1 VGHHC
6 RPQRIRGDPLSTSA
20 SGAISD
26 HTVDFDPFSEDFFNG
41 AFDTYRR
48 LRDTAPVYYNP
59 KWDFWA
65 LTRYED
71 VAPATKD
78 HETFSSARGATLDMV
93 QAHDDAIPL
102 PKVIISMDP
111 PEHQK
116 MRRLVSNVFTPRA
129 IAALEDMVRDKVYE
143 RVHALD
149 PSSFDVVADFSALF
163 PNEVI
168 TTMLGVPKQD
178 RDQIRIWL
186 DLLLER
192 HPGQIATTA
201 EGFDAST
208 KTGIYYYGLV
218 RQRRAEPRD
227 DMISRLIE
235 TEVER
240 DGQVEKLTD
249 VDITGFATM
258 LGGAGAETVTKLVGN
273 AMVAFAD
280 FPDQWQKLQ
289 RDRSKIPAA
298 VEELLRYEAPS
309 QYQVRT
315 TTRDV
320 TLHDRTIPAGSAV
333 LLVTGSA
340 TRDERM
346 FPHPDRVDID
356 RERKMGFNLAFGYG
370 VHSCLGAA
378 LARMESRIAL
388 EALLDLLPD
397 YEVERAGLRRVAMSN
412 VCGWSN
418 VPVRRKG

>member
-1 VGHHC
+1 MNAPSSEVDG
-6 RPQRIRGDPLSTSA
+6 RP
-20 SGAISD
+20 
-26 HTVDFDPFSEDFFNG
+26 VEFDPFSRDFFDG
-41 AFDTYRR
+41 AYDTYRR
-48 LRDTAPVYYNP
+48 LRDEAPVYYSK

-65 LTRYED
+65 LTRYDD

-78 HETFSSARGATLDMV
+78 HETFSSAKGATLDMV
-93 QAHDDAIPL
+93 KAHDDAIPV

-129 IAALEDMVRDKVYE
+129 IAALEDMVRAKVYE
-143 RVHALD
+143 RIEALD
-149 PSSFDVVADFSALF
+149 PEQFDVVADFSALF

-168 TTMLGVPKQD
+168 TTMLGVPKED
-178 RDQIRIWL
+178 RDQIRRWL

-192 HPGQIATTA
+192 RPGEIAVPR
-201 EGFDAST
+201 EGYEASMN
-208 KTGIYYYGLV
+208 TGFYYYDLV
-218 RQRRAEPRD
+218 QQRRATPQD

-235 TEVER
+235 TEIER
-240 DGQVEKLTD
+240 EGVVEKLTD

-280 FPDQWQKLQ
+280 FPDQWRKL
-289 RDRSKIPAA
+289 RTDRSRIPAA

-315 TTRDV
+315 ATRDIDYYG
-320 TLHDRTIPAGSAV
+320 TTIPKDAAV

-340 TRDERM
+340 LRDERM
-346 FPHPDRVDID
+346 FADPDRVNID

-370 VHSCLGAA
+370 IHSCLGAA
-378 LARMESRIAL
+378 LARMESRIAF

-397 YEVERAGLRRVAMSN
+397 YEVDRDGLRRVAMSN
-412 VCGWSN
+412 VCGYSN
-418 VPVRRKG
+418 VPVRRTR

>member
-1 VGHHC
+1 M
-6 RPQRIRGDPLSTSA
+6 SS
-20 SGAISD
+20 AISIE
-26 HTVDFDPFSEDFFNG
+26 FDPFSTEFFNG
-41 AFDTYRR
+41 AYDTYRR
-48 LRDTAPVYYNP
+48 LRDEAPIYYNA

-65 LTRYED
+65 LTRYDD

-78 HETFSSARGATLDMV
+78 HETFSSAKGATLDMV
-93 QAHDDAIPL
+93 KAHDDAIPV

-116 MRRLVSNVFTPRA
+116 MRRLVSNVFTPRS

-143 RVHALD
+143 RIEALD
-149 PSSFDVVADFSALF
+149 PASFDVVADFSALF

-178 RDQIRIWL
+178 RDQIRLWL
-186 DLLLER
+186 DFLLER
-192 HPGQIATTA
+192 QPGEIATTKR
-201 EGFDAST
+201 GYQASVS
-208 KTGIYYYGLV
+208 TGLYYYDLV
-218 RQRRAEPRD
+218 QQRRARPED

-235 TEVER
+235 TEIER
-240 DGQVEKLTD
+240 DGVVEKLTD

-273 AMVAFAD
+273 AIVAFAD
-280 FPDQWQKLQ
+280 FPDQWRKL
-289 RDRSKIPAA
+289 RDDRSKIPAA

-315 TTRDV
+315 ATRDV
-320 TLHDRTIPAGSAV
+320 TYYGTTIPAGGAV

-340 TRDERM
+340 TRDERI
-346 FPHPDRVDID
+346 FENPDRLDID
-356 RERKMGFNLAFGYG
+356 RDRKMGFNLAFGYG
-370 VHSCLGAA
+370 IHSCLGAA

-388 EALLDLLPD
+388 DALLDLLPE
-397 YEVERAGLRRVAMSN
+397 YEVDRDGLQRVAMAN

-418 VPVRRKG
+418 VPVRRVG

>member
-1 VGHHC
+1 M
-6 RPQRIRGDPLSTSA
+6 RGDPLSS
-20 SGAISD
+20 AISIE
-26 HTVDFDPFSEDFFNG
+26 FDPFSTEFFNG
-41 AFDTYRR
+41 AYDTYRR
-48 LRDTAPVYYNP
+48 LRDQAPIYYNA

-65 LTRYED
+65 LTRYDD

-78 HETFSSARGATLDMV
+78 HETFSSAKGATLDMV
-93 QAHDDAIPL
+93 KAHDDAIPV

-116 MRRLVSNVFTPRA
+116 MRRLVSNVFTPRS

-143 RVHALD
+143 RIEALD
-149 PSSFDVVADFSALF
+149 LASFDVVADFSALF

-178 RDQIRIWL
+178 RDQIRLWL

-192 HPGQIATTA
+192 HPGEIATTKR
-201 EGFDAST
+201 GYQASVS
-208 KTGIYYYGLV
+208 TGLYYYDLV
-218 RQRRAEPRD
+218 QQRRAHPED

-235 TEVER
+235 TEIER
-240 DGQVEKLTD
+240 DGVVEKLTD

-280 FPDQWQKLQ
+280 FPDQWRKL
-289 RDRSKIPAA
+289 RDDRSKIPAA

-315 TTRDV
+315 ATRDV
-320 TLHDRTIPAGSAV
+320 MYYGTTIPAGSAV

-346 FPHPDRVDID
+346 FDDPDRLDID
-356 RERKMGFNLAFGYG
+356 RDRKMGFNLAFGYG
-370 VHSCLGAA
+370 IHSCLGAA

-388 EALLDLLPD
+388 DALLDLLPE
-397 YEVERAGLRRVAMSN
+397 YEVDRDGLQRVAMAN

-418 VPVRRKG
+418 VPVRRVG

>member
-1 VGHHC
+1 MN
-6 RPQRIRGDPLSTSA
+6 SA
-20 SGAISD
+20 KSGISD
-26 HTVDFDPFSEDFFNG
+26 AAIDFDPFSMDFFNG
-41 AFDTYRR
+41 AYDTYRR
-48 LRDTAPVYYNP
+48 LRDEAPLYYNA

-71 VAPATKD
+71 VASATKD
-78 HETFSSARGATLDMV
+78 HETFSSAKGATLDMV
-93 QAHDDAIPL
+93 KAHDDAIPV

-143 RVHALD
+143 RIDALNLE
-149 PSSFDVVADFSALF
+149 SFDVVADFSALF

-178 RDQIRIWL
+178 RNQIRVWL

-192 HPGQIATTA
+192 HPGEIATTKR
-201 EGFDAST
+201 GYQASVN
-208 KTGIYYYGLV
+208 TGLYYYDLV
-218 RQRRAEPRD
+218 QQRRAHPED

-235 TEVER
+235 TEIER
-240 DGQVEKLTD
+240 DGVVEKLTD

-280 FPDQWQKLQ
+280 FPDQWRKL
-289 RDRSKIPAA
+289 RDDRSKIPAA

-315 TTRDV
+315 ATRDV
-320 TLHDRTIPAGSAV
+320 TYYGTTIPAGGAV

-340 TRDERM
+340 TRDERI
-346 FPHPDRVDID
+346 FDDPDRLDID

-370 VHSCLGAA
+370 IHSCLGAA

-388 EALLDLLPD
+388 GALLDLLPE
-397 YEVERAGLRRVAMSN
+397 YEVERDKLQRVAMAN

-418 VPVRRKG
+418 VPVRRVG

>member
-1 VGHHC
+1 VN
-6 RPQRIRGDPLSTSA
+6 SA
-20 SGAISD
+20 TPRLTDDSI
-26 HTVDFDPFSEDFFNG
+26 DFDPFSMDFFNG
-41 AFDTYRR
+41 AYDTYRR
-48 LRDTAPVYYNP
+48 LRDEAPVYYNE

-65 LTRYED
+65 LTRYDD

-78 HETFSSARGATLDMV
+78 HETFSSAKGATLDMV
-93 QAHDDAIPL
+93 KAHDDAIPV

-129 IAALEDMVRDKVYE
+129 IAALEDMVREKVYE
-143 RVHALD
+143 RVDALN
-149 PSSFDVVADFSALF
+149 PESFDVVADFSAVF
-163 PNEVI
+163 PKEVI

-178 RDQIRIWL
+178 RDQIRQWL

-192 HPGQIATTA
+192 HPGEIATTKRGY
-201 EGFDAST
+201 EASVN
-208 KTGIYYYGLV
+208 TGLYYYDLV
-218 RQRRAEPRD
+218 QQRRAKPED

-235 TEVER
+235 TEIER
-240 DGQVEKLTD
+240 DGVVEKLTD

-280 FPDQWQKLQ
+280 FPDQWRRLLE
-289 RDRSKIPAA
+289 DRSKVPAA

-320 TLHDRTIPAGSAV
+320 TYYGTTIPEDSAV

-346 FPHPDRVDID
+346 FDDPDRLDID

-370 VHSCLGAA
+370 IHSCLGAA

-388 EALLDLLPD
+388 EALLNFIPD
-397 YEVERAGLRRVAMSN
+397 YEVDRGGLRRVAMSN
-412 VCGWSN
+412 VCGWAN
-418 VPVRRKG
+418 VPLRKVF

>member
-1 VGHHC
+1 MNPAT
-6 RPQRIRGDPLSTSA
+6 PQLADDSIE
-20 SGAISD
+20 
-26 HTVDFDPFSEDFFNG
+26 FDPFSTDFFNG
-41 AFDTYRR
+41 AYDTYRR
-48 LRDTAPVYYNP
+48 LRDEAPVYYSE

-65 LTRYED
+65 LTRYDD

-78 HETFSSARGATLDMV
+78 HETFSSAKGATLDMV
-93 QAHDDAIPL
+93 KAHDDAIPV

-129 IAALEDMVRDKVYE
+129 IAALEDMVREKVYE
-143 RVHALD
+143 RLDALN
-149 PSSFDVVADFSALF
+149 PESFDVVADFSALF

-168 TTMLGVPKQD
+168 TTMLGVPRQD
-178 RDQIRIWL
+178 RDQIRRWL

-192 HPGQIATTA
+192 HPGEIATTKRGY
-201 EGFDAST
+201 EASVN
-208 KTGIYYYGLV
+208 TGLYYYDLV
-218 RQRRAEPRD
+218 QQRRSKPQE

-235 TEVER
+235 TEIER
-240 DGQVEKLTD
+240 DGVVEKLTD

-280 FPDQWQKLQ
+280 FPDQWQKLLE
-289 RDRSKIPAA
+289 DRSKVPAA

-315 TTRDV
+315 ATRDV
-320 TLHDRTIPAGSAV
+320 TYYGTTIPAGSAV

-346 FPHPDRVDID
+346 FDDPDRLDVD

-388 EALLDLLPD
+388 NALLDFIPE
-397 YEVERAGLRRVAMSN
+397 YEVDRDGLRRVAMSN

-418 VPVRRKG
+418 VPVTSRH

>member
-1 VGHHC
+1 M
-6 RPQRIRGDPLSTSA
+6 SS
-20 SGAISD
+20 AISIE
-26 HTVDFDPFSEDFFNG
+26 FDPFSTEFFNG
-41 AFDTYRR
+41 AYDTYRR
-48 LRDTAPVYYNP
+48 LRDEAPIYYNA

-78 HETFSSARGATLDMV
+78 HETFSSAKGATLDMV
-93 QAHDDAIPL
+93 KAHDDAIPV

-143 RVHALD
+143 RIEALN
-149 PSSFDVVADFSALF
+149 PESFDVVADFSALF

-178 RDQIRIWL
+178 RDQIRVWL

-192 HPGQIATTA
+192 HPGEIATTKR
-201 EGFDAST
+201 GYQASVN
-208 KTGIYYYGLV
+208 TGLYYYDLV
-218 RQRRAEPRD
+218 QQRRAQPED

-235 TEVER
+235 TEIER
-240 DGQVEKLTD
+240 DGVVEKLTD

-280 FPDQWQKLQ
+280 FPCQWRKL
-289 RDRSKIPAA
+289 RDDRSKIPAA

-315 TTRDV
+315 ATRDV
-320 TLHDRTIPAGSAV
+320 TYYGTTIPAGSAV

-346 FPHPDRVDID
+346 FVDPDRLDID

-370 VHSCLGAA
+370 IHSCLGAA

-388 EALLDLLPD
+388 NALLDLLPE
-397 YEVERAGLRRVAMSN
+397 YEVDRAGLQRVAMAN

-418 VPVRRKG
+418 VPVRRVG

>member
-1 VGHHC
+1 VN
-6 RPQRIRGDPLSTSA
+6 SA
-20 SGAISD
+20 APEVSD
-26 HTVDFDPFSEDFFNG
+26 GSVEFDPFSSDFFNG
-41 AFDTYRR
+41 AYDTYRR
-48 LRDTAPVYYNP
+48 LRDEAPVYYNA

-78 HETFSSARGATLDMV
+78 HETFSSAKGATLDMV
-93 QAHDDAIPL
+93 KAHDDAIPV

-129 IAALEDMVRDKVYE
+129 IAALEDMVHDKVYE
-143 RVHALD
+143 RIEVLN
-149 PSSFDVVADFSALF
+149 PESFDVVADFSALF

-178 RDQIRIWL
+178 RDQIRVWL

-192 HPGQIATTA
+192 HPGEIATTKR
-201 EGFDAST
+201 GYQASVN
-208 KTGIYYYGLV
+208 TGLYYYDLV
-218 RQRRAEPRD
+218 QQRRAHPKD

-235 TEVER
+235 TEIER
-240 DGQVEKLTD
+240 DGVVEKLTD

-280 FPDQWQKLQ
+280 FPDQWRKLRQ
-289 RDRSKIPAA
+289 DRSKIPAA
-298 VEELLRYEAPS
+298 VEELLRHEAPS

-315 TTRDV
+315 ATRDV
-320 TLHDRTIPAGSAV
+320 TYYGTTIPAGSAV

-346 FPHPDRVDID
+346 FDDPDRLDID

-370 VHSCLGAA
+370 IHSCLGAA

-388 EALLDLLPD
+388 NALLDLVPE
-397 YEVERAGLRRVAMSN
+397 YEVDREGLQRVAMAN

-418 VPVRRKG
+418 VPVRRVE

>member
-1 VGHHC
+1 V
-6 RPQRIRGDPLSTSA
+6 S
-20 SGAISD
+20 
-26 HTVDFDPFSEDFFNG
+26 HTVTDGTVEFDPFSEEFFNG
-41 AFDTYRR
+41 AYDTYRR
-48 LRDTAPVYYNP
+48 LRNEAPVYYSD

-65 LTRYED
+65 LTRYDD

-78 HETFSSARGATLDMV
+78 HETYSSAKGATLDTV
-93 QAHDDAIPL
+93 KAHDDAIPA

-116 MRRLVSNVFTPRA
+116 MRKLVSNVFTPRA
-129 IAALEDMVRDKVYE
+129 IASLEDMVREKVYE
-143 RVHALD
+143 RIEELD
-149 PSSFDVVADFSALF
+149 PASFDVVADFSALF

-168 TTMLGVPKQD
+168 TTMLGVPKED
-178 RDQIRIWL
+178 RDQIRQWL

-192 HPGQIATTA
+192 HPGEIAVPAT
-201 EGFDAST
+201 GFEASMN
-208 KTGIYYYGLV
+208 TGVYYYNLIQ
-218 RQRRAEPRD
+218 QRRAEPQD

-235 TEVER
+235 TEIER
-240 DGQVEKLTD
+240 DGEVEKLTD
-249 VDITGFATM
+249 VDIAGFATL

-273 AMVAFAD
+273 AIVAFAD
-280 FPDQWQKLQ
+280 FPDQWQKL
-289 RDRSKIPAA
+289 RDDRSKIPAA
-298 VEELLRYEAPS
+298 IEELLRYEAPS

-315 TTRDV
+315 ATRDV
-320 TLHDRTIPAGSAV
+320 TLHGMTIPAGSAV

-346 FPHPDRVDID
+346 FEDPDRLDID

-388 EALLDLLPD
+388 GALLDFIPD
-397 YEVERAGLRRVAMSN
+397 YEVDRDGLRRVAMAN

-418 VPVRRKG
+418 VPVARRR

>member
-1 VGHHC
+1 M
-6 RPQRIRGDPLSTSA
+6 SA
-20 SGAISD
+20 MSPEIGNAS
-26 HTVDFDPFSEDFFNG
+26 VEFDPFSQDFFDG
-41 AFDTYRR
+41 AYDTYRR
-48 LRDTAPVYYNP
+48 LRDEAPVYYNA

-71 VAPATKD
+71 VTPATKD
-78 HETFSSARGATLDMV
+78 HETFSSAKGATLDMV
-93 QAHDDAIPL
+93 KAHDDAIPV

-143 RVHALD
+143 RIEALN
-149 PSSFDVVADFSALF
+149 PKSFDVVADFSALF
-163 PNEVI
+163 LNEVI
-168 TTMLGVPKQD
+168 TTMLGVPEED
-178 RDQIRIWL
+178 RDQIRRWL

-192 HPGQIATTA
+192 RPGEIAVPR
-201 EGFDAST
+201 EGYEASMN
-208 KTGIYYYGLV
+208 TGLYYYDLV
-218 RQRRAEPRD
+218 QQRRAAPRD

-235 TEVER
+235 TEIER
-240 DGQVEKLTD
+240 DGVVEKLTD

-258 LGGAGAETVTKLVGN
+258 LGGAGAETVTKLIGN

-280 FPDQWQKLQ
+280 FPDQWRKL
-289 RDRSKIPAA
+289 RDDRSKIPAA
-298 VEELLRYEAPS
+298 IEELLRYEAPS

-315 TTRDV
+315 ATRDV
-320 TLHDRTIPAGSAV
+320 TYYGTTIPKDAAV

-340 TRDERM
+340 LRDERM
-346 FPHPDRVDID
+346 FDDPDRLDID

-388 EALLDLLPD
+388 NALLDLIPE
-397 YEVERAGLRRVAMSN
+397 YEVDRDGLRRVAMSN
-412 VCGWSN
+412 VCGYAN
-418 VPVRRKG
+418 VPVRSRS

>member
-1 VGHHC
+1 M
-6 RPQRIRGDPLSTSA
+6 SA
-20 SGAISD
+20 K
-26 HTVDFDPFSEDFFNG
+26 TPEVDSSVEFDPFSQDFFDG
-41 AFDTYRR
+41 AYDTYRR
-48 LRDTAPVYYNP
+48 LRDEAPLYYNA

-65 LTRYED
+65 LTRYDD

-78 HETFSSARGATLDMV
+78 HETFSSAKGATLDMV
-93 QAHDDAIPL
+93 KAHDDAIPV

-129 IAALEDMVRDKVYE
+129 IASLEDMVREKVYE
-143 RVHALD
+143 RIEALN
-149 PSSFDVVADFSALF
+149 PERFDVVADFSALF

-168 TTMLGVPKQD
+168 TTMLGVPKAD
-178 RDQIRIWL
+178 RDQIRRWL

-192 HPGQIATTA
+192 RPGEIAVPK
-201 EGFDAST
+201 EGYEASMN
-208 KTGIYYYGLV
+208 TGLYYYDLV
-218 RQRRAEPRD
+218 QQRRAVPQD

-235 TEVER
+235 TEIER
-240 DGQVEKLTD
+240 DGVVEKLTD

-280 FPDQWQKLQ
+280 FPAQWQKL
-289 RDRSKIPAA
+289 RDDRRKVPAA

-315 TTRDV
+315 ATRDV
-320 TLHDRTIPAGSAV
+320 TYHGTTIPAGSAV

-346 FPHPDRVDID
+346 FDDPDRLDID

-370 VHSCLGAA
+370 IHSCLGAA

-388 EALLDLLPD
+388 HALLDLLPE
-397 YEVERAGLRRVAMSN
+397 YEVDRAGLRRVAMSN
-412 VCGWSN
+412 VCGYAN
-418 VPVRRKG
+418 VPVRRTV

>member
-1 VGHHC
+1 M
-6 RPQRIRGDPLSTSA
+6 SS
-20 SGAISD
+20 AISIE
-26 HTVDFDPFSEDFFNG
+26 FDPFSTEFFNG
-41 AFDTYRR
+41 AYDTYRR
-48 LRDTAPVYYNP
+48 LRDEAPIYYNA

-78 HETFSSARGATLDMV
+78 HKTFSSAKGATLDMV
-93 QAHDDAIPL
+93 KAHDDAIPV

-116 MRRLVSNVFTPRA
+116 MRRLVSNVFTPRS

-143 RVHALD
+143 RIEALN
-149 PSSFDVVADFSALF
+149 PASFDVVADFSALF

-178 RDQIRIWL
+178 REQIRLWL

-192 HPGQIATTA
+192 HPGEIATTKR
-201 EGFDAST
+201 GYQASVN
-208 KTGIYYYGLV
+208 TGLYYYDLV
-218 RQRRAEPRD
+218 QQRRAHPED

-235 TEVER
+235 TEIER
-240 DGQVEKLTD
+240 DGVVEKLTD

-280 FPDQWQKLQ
+280 FPDQWRKL
-289 RDRSKIPAA
+289 RDDRSKIPAA

-315 TTRDV
+315 ATRDV
-320 TLHDRTIPAGSAV
+320 TYYGTTIPAGGAV

-346 FPHPDRVDID
+346 FDDPDRLDID
-356 RERKMGFNLAFGYG
+356 RDRKMGFNLAFGYG
-370 VHSCLGAA
+370 IHSCLGAA

-388 EALLDLLPD
+388 EALLDLLPE
-397 YEVERAGLRRVAMSN
+397 YEVDRDGLQRVAMAN

-418 VPVRRKG
+418 VPVRRVG